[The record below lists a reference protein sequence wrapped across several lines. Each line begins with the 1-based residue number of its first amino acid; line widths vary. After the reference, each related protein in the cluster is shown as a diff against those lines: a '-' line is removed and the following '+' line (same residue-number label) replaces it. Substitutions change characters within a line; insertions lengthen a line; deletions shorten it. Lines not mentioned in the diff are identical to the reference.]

1 MARQKLVES
10 IPAAAT
16 LLSTTPDVVKRAK
29 QLGCPAF
36 KPGNRIAVD
45 ELDVWLQA
53 NAEKMKAVPTDDG
66 ELPLKDQKLNE
77 EIRKLRLQN
86 DEKEKKLIAVTEFQR
101 QISEMASE
109 VQKRMYALP
118 SRAPELAGLSVPD
131 IETKLTAWIDGVV
144 EALGKE

>member
-1 MARQKLVES
+1 MKTPPEAFDTMKQ
-10 IPAAAT
+10 AASFMGLELKT
-16 LLSTTPDVVKRAK
+16 LRKAK
-29 QLGCPAF
+29 DAGCPAF
-36 KPGNRIAVD
+36 RGSRIYRE
-45 ELDVWLQA
+45 ELEGWLKEHK
-53 NAEKMKAVPTDDG
+53 AEITTAASKESVQI
-66 ELPLKDQKLNE
+66 EKLLQE
-77 EIRKLRLQN
+77 VRKLTLQN

-109 VQKRMYALP
+109 VQKRMYAIP